1 MLAEKKGYI
10 RVIEAAGG
18 RVLSDTCALHLP
30 LHAWN
35 FQTMATDSAKM
46 AHYAPS
52 IVGVDVVFADTAEC
66 LNYATKRNGQ
76 ATCCSWKKR

>member
-1 MLAEKKGYI
+1 MLAEKKGYV

-18 RVLSDTCALHLP
+18 KVLSDTCALHLP
-30 LHAWN
+30 LHGWN

-46 AHYAPS
+46 AHYAPA
-52 IVGVDVVFADTAEC
+52 IIGVDVVFADTAEC
-66 LNYATKRNGQ
+66 LNYATKRNGR